1 MKMENIRSPNCVF
14 VGHVDHGKSSILDRI
29 KGSNVVKS
37 EAGAIT
43 QKISCTKVDFKR
55 IKRISRGLLE
65 KLNVELTLPGILFID
80 TPGHAAFT
88 SLRKRGGNISDIAVL
103 VVDISK
109 GFKQQTIE
117 AIEILKHYK
126 TPFIIALNKV
136 DLLTGW
142 QKKDVSL
149 LQSISTQSEN
159 VKVNLDAKIYE
170 IVGKLY
176 DYGFN
181 SERFDR
187 IRDFTKEIAI
197 IPVSALTGCGIPEL
211 LMIIT
216 GLAQKFLEKNL
227 KIDVH
232 KQGKGVV
239 LEVNERKGVG
249 CVLNTILYDGC
260 IKCNDVFLVG
270 GSNGVIKS
278 KVRGLFEDRKP
289 VKESYAASFLE
300 VCGPELKDVSSGMP
314 LLIANKNE
322 DEIKDEIQKQINEVT
337 IDTDKDG
344 IVIKA
349 DSVGSLEALI
359 FMLKERN
366 IKIHKS
372 SIGQI
377 NKKDVS
383 DAESQDNE
391 LNRVILGF
399 NVKKVDSKNVRIVVN
414 DVIYKIVEDFDEY
427 VKEKE
432 KEIEMNKLKSVQR
445 PAKVAFL
452 RNYIFRQSNP
462 AVIGME
468 VLSGT
473 LKVGMDLI
481 KTDGSRIGEIK
492 SIQENGKGVSEA
504 EKGKQVAVAI
514 SGAIVGRQ
522 LIEGDVYVSE
532 INEREFR
539 KLKDMKKLLNSD
551 EIALLKEILDI
562 KRKQNE
568 LWGI

>member
-391 LNRVILGF
+391 L
-399 NVKKVDSKNVRIVVN
+399 
-414 DVIYKIVEDFDEY
+414 
-427 VKEKE
+427 
-432 KEIEMNKLKSVQR
+432 KSVQR